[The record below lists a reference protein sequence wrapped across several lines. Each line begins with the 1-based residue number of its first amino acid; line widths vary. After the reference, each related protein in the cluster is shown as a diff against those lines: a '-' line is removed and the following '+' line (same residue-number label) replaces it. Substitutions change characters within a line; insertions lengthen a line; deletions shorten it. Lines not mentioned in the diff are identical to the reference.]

1 MASFI
6 VRAAQPDEYVQVG
19 EMVANVFFH
28 TRPRVYER
36 FLHHWIATR
45 PHEPGFRYAL
55 HRIGVLDGRI
65 VAHVRIKPYMLKYGS
80 AYLGAG
86 GFGEVC
92 SHGDYRGAGYGAQ
105 VMQDAIAFLAEQGAQ
120 LALLDGI
127 SNYYDRFGFS
137 PVWPVYHLEAN
148 SSEAAALDSPLRMRD
163 ALPDDVPALAALY
176 ERHFGGRVTT
186 VRDGR
191 SWEWRIKGSYPVG
204 AQVVVGKTGEV
215 CGYIVGLGWE
225 QERVEVVAD
234 TPEAALT
241 LLAAGGRACQEAGV
255 PKLRWLVPPDDA
267 LVSFARQFLT
277 VTVSAIYRPSGSWMG
292 RLIDARGAIDRL
304 LPEISAQA
312 TATDPA
318 FDAEMLVVEPG
329 GQGVRIGL
337 RTIPAS
343 VCQLN
348 YRDFIQILFGSLR
361 PAALAVRPY
370 SQLQPEGLRL
380 LETLFPPRMALFGW
394 WDWF

>member
-1 MASFI
+1 
-6 VRAAQPDEYVQVG
+6 
-19 EMVANVFFH
+19 MVANVFFT

-55 HRIGVLDGRI
+55 HRIGIVDGRI
-65 VAHVRIKPYMLKYGS
+65 VAHVRVKPYILQYGS
-80 AYLGAG
+80 AHLSVG

-92 SHGDYRGAGYGAQ
+92 AHADYRNAGYAGR

-120 LALLDGI
+120 MALLDGI
-127 SNYYDRFGFS
+127 SQYYDRFGFS
-137 PVWPVYHLEAN
+137 PVWPVYHLEAD
-148 SSEAAALDSPLRMRD
+148 SAEAAALDSPLRLRD
-163 ALPDDVPALAALY
+163 ALPDDAPALAALY
-176 ERHFGGRVTT
+176 ERHFGGRVTPA
-186 VRDGR
+186 RDAR
-191 SWEWRIKGSYPVG
+191 SWEWRIRASYPVA
-204 AQVVVGKTGEV
+204 AQVVVSKSGAV
-215 CGYIVGLGWE
+215 CGYVVGDLA
-225 QERVEVVAD
+225 QDRVEVVAD

-241 LLAAGGRACQEAGV
+241 LLAAGGAAFQAAGI
-255 PKLRWLVPPDDA
+255 PRLKWLVPPDDA
-267 LVSFARQFLT
+267 LVSFARQYLT
-277 VTVSAIYRPSGSWMG
+277 VTVSAIYRPSGAWMG

-312 TATDPA
+312 SATDPT
-318 FDAEMLVVEPG
+318 FDADALVVDPG

-337 RTIPAS
+337 RSIPAS
-343 VCQLN
+343 FCQLN

-380 LETLFPPRMALFGW
+380 LEMLFPPRMALFGW